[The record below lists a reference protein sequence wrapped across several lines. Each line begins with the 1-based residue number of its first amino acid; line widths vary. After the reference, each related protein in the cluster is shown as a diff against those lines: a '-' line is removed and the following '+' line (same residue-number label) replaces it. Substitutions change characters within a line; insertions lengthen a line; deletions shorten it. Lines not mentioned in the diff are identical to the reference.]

1 MEAKLAVV
9 LGLDYKPLSVSD
21 IFNHSNYYMVPR
33 YQRGYSWGSEQ
44 VRELLDDLL
53 EAFSDYN
60 DEAYLLG
67 QIIVCPAQPKNP
79 DIDGQL
85 SQWDLIDGQQRCT
98 TLYLL
103 LLVGLK
109 ILEED
114 TEAKQSEHYKFR
126 LNLLGMQTKIL
137 SKDEKVLPRIRLA
150 SNGQE
155 YVLDLLSNRPLKAP
169 QSPTQRNLTLALEE
183 IESFLRRNFSENP
196 AKVEVAK
203 FIDYVLDKVC
213 VVRLAL
219 DTDTQA
225 MRVFQ
230 KVNNRGLTL
239 DDADL
244 IKNYLFQK
252 VKTDRDYEN
261 LAKMWDGATNTIFGA
276 RLRRVQ
282 SMEFLMKAL
291 IGIRTGESVSTS
303 KLYNRWE
310 KLLKSEDDVQ
320 QLASILPESARHLV
334 RISKSHIPQNDQKTD
349 LSYGTHMQSWI
360 QQFEIL
366 LAGSKMEVPEYEI
379 LLKMVEDR
387 TMLSYW
393 AKEPSQDFE
402 RIIHPWAKAVSQL
415 GAKPRRE
422 DIFATANEALVNFN
436 ELSEAAFRGILNL
449 SYSVESHRNRIRY
462 VLARVNQSFQKPF
475 EVNLR
480 PLREYMQTSTP
491 TEYGYDIDHIFPKS
505 QAQRA
510 AWVPSKAKNEKF
522 GNEDRSEK
530 VINSIG
536 NLILLYNIPNA
547 QQGDALPWE
556 EEKLNNLGNGQLYAN
571 SILTEREY
579 WPNYKLA
586 ANELK
591 EAQEKFKPEA
601 HFWTEDSVDRR
612 AEFYWSVLL
621 EQIKEN
627 FNLP

>member
-1 MEAKLAVV
+1 MAVV
-9 LGLDYKPLSVSD
+9 IGLDYKPLSVSD
-21 IFNHSNYYMVPR
+21 LFNHDSYYMVPR

-53 EAFSDYN
+53 ESFNEYN

-67 QIIVCPAQPKNP
+67 QIIVCPTQTKNS
-79 DIDGQL
+79 DIDQQL
-85 SQWDLIDGQQRCT
+85 NQWDLIDGQQRCT

-103 LLVGLK
+103 LLVGAK
-109 ILEED
+109 ILEEKP
-114 TEAKQSEHYKFR
+114 AAQQSEHFKFR

-137 SKDEKVLPRIRLA
+137 NKSDSVLPRIRLA
-150 SNGQE
+150 SDGQE
-155 YVLDLLSNRPLKAP
+155 FVLNLLHNRLLEPA
-169 QSPTQRNLTLALEE
+169 QSPTQKNLESALEE
-183 IESFLRRNFSENP
+183 IDTFLRRNFSENP
-196 AKVEVAK
+196 VPVEVDK
-203 FIDYVLDKVC
+203 FIDYVIYKVC
-213 VVRLAL
+213 VVSLAL
-219 DTDTQA
+219 STDTQA

-252 VKTDRDYEN
+252 VKSERDYDN
-261 LAKMWDGATNTIFGA
+261 LAKMWDSSTNTIFGA

-291 IGIRTGESVSTS
+291 IGIRTGESVPTS
-303 KLYNRWE
+303 KLYHRWE
-310 KLLKSEDDVQ
+310 KLLKTEDDVH
-320 QLASILPESARHLV
+320 QLASVLPESARHLV

-402 RIIHPWAKAVSQL
+402 RIIHPWSRAVSSL
-415 GAKPRRE
+415 GTKPSRE
-422 DIFATANEALVNFN
+422 DIFATADEALANFST
-436 ELSEAAFRGILNL
+436 LSDAAFRGIVNL

-480 PLREYMQTSTP
+480 PLREYMQTSTL
-491 TEYGYDIDHIFPKS
+491 TEYGYDLDHIFPKS
-505 QAQRA
+505 QGQRA
-510 AWVPSKAKNEKF
+510 AWVPSKVKDEKF
-522 GNEDRSEK
+522 GSEDRSEK
-530 VINSIG
+530 IINSIG
-536 NLILLYNIPNA
+536 NLVLLYNIPNT

-556 EEKLNNLGNGQLYAN
+556 AEKLKNLGSGQLYAN
-571 SILTEREY
+571 SILTEKEY
-579 WPNYKLA
+579 WPHYKLA
-586 ANELK
+586 ATKLT

-601 HFWTEDSVDRR
+601 HSWTEDSVDRR
-612 AEFYWSVLL
+612 AEFYWSVLSN
-621 EQIKEN
+621 QIKEN
-627 FNLP
+627 FNLL